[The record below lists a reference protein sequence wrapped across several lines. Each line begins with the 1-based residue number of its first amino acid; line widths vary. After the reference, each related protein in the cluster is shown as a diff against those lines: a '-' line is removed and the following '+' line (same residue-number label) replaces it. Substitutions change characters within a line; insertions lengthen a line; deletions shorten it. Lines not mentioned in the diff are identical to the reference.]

1 MPEPAAPAPLTR
13 DGSVVGIVGWGKMGR
28 EIGGWLLRD
37 GWRVVATDVGADARS
52 AAAEAGARAV
62 ESAGEVAA
70 ASDLILVVVVDDAQV
85 RQVLEGAEG
94 ILAAARPGSVVAV
107 SASIRPDT
115 CQELAPLAEARGV
128 HLIDAA
134 LVGGEHGARTGGLT
148 LMCGGAEAVLDAC
161 RPALAAFATHVCLVG
176 PVGAG
181 QVAKMVNNLLLFA
194 TLRADYEALRLA
206 RALGIEPNKLRPFI
220 GAGSGANRA
229 LTDWAYHHPNHPRR
243 GVERSIEVAEELGV
257 QMPLF
262 RALAPLLD
270 GFDATVLD
278 EVR

>member
-1 MPEPAAPAPLTR
+1 MPELVAPAPLTR
-13 DGSVVGIVGWGKMGR
+13 EKSTVGVVGWGKMGR

-37 GWRVVATDVGADARS
+37 RWSVVATDVSAGARA
-52 AAAEAGARAV
+52 AAAEAGARSV
-62 ESAGEVAA
+62 AGAAEVAA
-70 ASDLILVVVVDDAQV
+70 ASDLVLVVVVDDAQV
-85 RQVLEGAEG
+85 RDVLGG
-94 ILAAARPGSVVAV
+94 PDGVLGAARPGTVVAV

-115 CQELAPLAEARGV
+115 CREMAGRAAAQRV
-128 HLIDAA
+128 HLMDAA

-194 TLRADYEALRLA
+194 ALRADYEALRLA
-206 RALGIEPNKLRPFI
+206 RALGVEPNKLRPFI

-243 GVERSIEVAEELGV
+243 GVERSIAVAEEAGV
-257 QMPLF
+257 PMPLF
-262 RALAPLLD
+262 QALAPLLD